1 MVHLHASRRWM
12 FNPMWKAAM
21 SNQGRLME
29 FASLV
34 YSPHRAEPP
43 TRMPEPGASVFV
55 SLSKRR
61 TEPDSLRQFVSKAT
75 RLGSRVAFWRWRRI
89 SPDACA
95 RAPVNWP
102 RVTDDTAMA
111 VRPAAPLSAPR
122 RLIAVAIILLVVLI
136 LDGMSSAGRRCAA
149 SARPA
154 PRARRAAK
162 QPPLRRAA

>member
-1 MVHLHASRRWM
+1 LAL
-12 FNPMWKAAM
+12 AAHQ
-21 SNQGRLME
+21 SGRLRSGTGQL
-29 FASLV
+29 A
-34 YSPHRAEPP
+34 
-43 TRMPEPGASVFV
+43 G
-55 SLSKRR
+55 
-61 TEPDSLRQFVSKAT
+61 
-75 RLGSRVAFWRWRRI
+75 
-89 SPDACA
+89 
-95 RAPVNWP
+95 
-102 RVTDDTAMA
+102 VTDDTAMA